1 MNFWNSTSSMFGS
14 NNSTNLYSLFSERAS
29 IKNGTY
35 KRLLNSY
42 FDTVG
47 GSSDKTSSTRR
58 SRGSDI
64 IDKLLK
70 EKMYPTVSK
79 ETKEANSN
87 LTSGLN
93 SLQSSVSALQKDS
106 TYEDTENGTTAAD
119 KVVSAVKSYVTSY
132 NDVVTASK
140 SSTLSNKTA
149 YVANMMS
156 TTSKFSKE
164 LSEIGVSLKQD
175 GTLQLDETKLK
186 AADIS
191 KVQKLFSSDNIQSY
205 GSTIASRVKFAGGGS
220 STSTNKTDNKTDTDT
235 DTKKPVS
242 TGAAGL
248 KTDGEALAS
257 SDLFAKIKDKD
268 GNETYNLASDALYQ
282 KVKDKDGNE
291 TDEYDVK
298 KIFATAKS
306 FVSNYNKMFDNA
318 ESSSNSGVISNLA
331 YIRERTK
338 NNSKA
343 LEEFGISVDKKGRMK
358 LDEDTFKKADMSKVQ
373 DFFKDYGSYVA
384 SNASRVDYYMNTN
397 ANAANGYTSRASYN
411 IPSISGFSET
421 I

>member
-1 MNFWNSTSSMFGS
+1 MNFWNTTNSMFGS

-35 KRLLNSY
+35 KRLLKSY
-42 FDTVG
+42 FSTVG
-47 GSSDKTSSTRR
+47 GDSDGTSATRK

-106 TYEDTENGTTAAD
+106 TYEDTENGATAVD

-132 NDVVTASK
+132 NDTVTASK
-140 SSTLSNKTA
+140 SSTLTNKTA

-156 TTSKFSKE
+156 TTSKYSKE
-164 LSEIGVSLKQD
+164 LAEIGVSLKQD

-186 AADIS
+186 STDIS

-220 STSTNKTDNKTDTDT
+220 STSTNKTDTST
-235 DTKKPVS
+235 DTKKPAS

-248 KTDGEALAS
+248 KTDGEAPAS
-257 SDLFAKIKDKD
+257 SDLYATSKDKD
-268 GNETYNLASDALYQ
+268 GNVTYN
-282 KVKDKDGNE
+282 VDK
-291 TDEYDVK
+291 
-298 KIFATAKS
+298 ILSTAKS

-318 ESSSNSGVISNLA
+318 ESSSNSGVISNLS

-338 NNSKA
+338 NNTKT
-343 LEEFGISVDKKGRMK
+343 LEEFGFSVDKKGRMK
-358 LDEDTFKKADMSKVQ
+358 LDKDTFKKADMSKVQ

-384 SNASRVDYYMNTN
+384 SNASRVNYYMNTN
-397 ANAANGYTSRASYN
+397 ANAASGYTSRASYN
-411 IPSISGFSET
+411 IPPVSDYNASI
-421 I
+421 

>member
-1 MNFWNSTSSMFGS
+1 MNFWNTTNSMFGS

-35 KRLLNSY
+35 KRLLKSY
-42 FDTVG
+42 FSTVG
-47 GSSDKTSSTRR
+47 GDSDGTSATRK

-106 TYEDTENGTTAAD
+106 TYEDTENGATAVD

-132 NDVVTASK
+132 NDTVTASK
-140 SSTLSNKTA
+140 SSTLTNKTA

-156 TTSKFSKE
+156 TTSKYSKE
-164 LSEIGVSLKQD
+164 LAEIGVSLKQD

-186 AADIS
+186 STDIS

-220 STSTNKTDNKTDTDT
+220 STSTNKTDTST
-235 DTKKPVS
+235 DTKKPAS

-257 SDLFAKIKDKD
+257 SDLYATSKDKD
-268 GNETYNLASDALYQ
+268 GNVTYN
-282 KVKDKDGNE
+282 VDK
-291 TDEYDVK
+291 
-298 KIFATAKS
+298 ILSTAKS

-318 ESSSNSGVISNLA
+318 ESSSNSGVISNLS

-338 NNSKA
+338 NNTKT
-343 LEEFGISVDKKGRMK
+343 LEEFGFSVDKKGRMK
-358 LDEDTFKKADMSKVQ
+358 LDKDTFKKADMSKVQ

-384 SNASRVDYYMNTN
+384 SNASRVNYYMNTN
-397 ANAANGYTSRASYN
+397 ANAASGYTSRASYN
-411 IPSISGFSET
+411 IPPVSDYNASI
-421 I
+421 

>member
-268 GNETYNLASDALYQ
+268 GNETYN
-282 KVKDKDGNE
+282 VE
-291 TDEYDVK
+291 

>member
-1 MNFWNSTSSMFGS
+1 MNFWNSTNSMFGS

-35 KRLLNSY
+35 KRMLTSY

-47 GSSDKTSSTRR
+47 SSSDGTSSTRR
-58 SRGSDI
+58 NRGSDI
-64 IDKLLK
+64 IDRLLK
-70 EKMYPTVSK
+70 EKMHPTVSK

-106 TYEDTENGTTAAD
+106 TYEDTENGSTAAD
-119 KVVSAVKSYVTSY
+119 KVLSAVKSYVTSY

-156 TTSKFSKE
+156 ATSKYSKD
-164 LSEIGVSLKQD
+164 LAEIGVSLKQD

-186 AADIS
+186 STDIS

-220 STSTNKTDNKTDTDT
+220 SSSTNKTDNKTDTDT
-235 DTKKPVS
+235 DTKKPAI

-257 SDLFAKIKDKD
+257 SELYAKSKDQD
-268 GNETYNLASDALYQ
+268 GNETYN
-282 KVKDKDGNE
+282 VN
-291 TDEYDVK
+291 
-298 KIFATAKS
+298 KILSTAKS
-306 FVSNYNKMFDNA
+306 FVNNYNKMFDNA

-338 NNSKA
+338 NNTKK
-343 LEEFGISVDKKGRMK
+343 LEEFGFSVDKNGRMK

-384 SNASRVDYYMNTN
+384 NNASRVNYYMNTN
-397 ANAANGYTSRASYN
+397 ANAASGYTSKASYN
-411 IPSISGFSET
+411 IPPVSDYNAFM
-421 I
+421 

>member
-1 MNFWNSTSSMFGS
+1 MNFWNSTNSMFGS

-35 KRLLNSY
+35 KRMLTSY

-47 GSSDKTSSTRR
+47 SSSDGTSSTRR
-58 SRGSDI
+58 NRGSDI
-64 IDKLLK
+64 IDRLLK
-70 EKMYPTVSK
+70 EKMHPTVSK

-106 TYEDTENGTTAAD
+106 TYEDTENGSTAAD
-119 KVVSAVKSYVTSY
+119 KVLSAIKSYVTSY

-156 TTSKFSKE
+156 ATSKYSKD
-164 LSEIGVSLKQD
+164 LAEIGVSLKQD

-186 AADIS
+186 STDIS

-220 STSTNKTDNKTDTDT
+220 SSSTNKTDNKTDTDT
-235 DTKKPVS
+235 DTKKPAI

-257 SDLFAKIKDKD
+257 SDLYAKSKDQD
-268 GNETYNLASDALYQ
+268 GNETYN
-282 KVKDKDGNE
+282 VN
-291 TDEYDVK
+291 
-298 KIFATAKS
+298 KILSTAKS

-338 NNSKA
+338 NNTKK
-343 LEEFGISVDKKGRMK
+343 LEEFGFSVDKNGRMK

-384 SNASRVDYYMNTN
+384 NNASRVNYYMNTN
-397 ANAANGYTSRASYN
+397 ANAASGYTSKASYN
-411 IPSISGFSET
+411 IPPVSDYNAFM
-421 I
+421 

>member
-1 MNFWNSTSSMFGS
+1 MNFWNTTNSMFNS

-35 KRLLNSY
+35 KRLLKSY
-42 FDTVG
+42 F
-47 GSSDKTSSTRR
+47 GSVNGDSDGTSSTRK

-79 ETKEANSN
+79 ETQEANSN
-87 LTSGLN
+87 LTAGIS

-106 TYEDTENGTTAAD
+106 TYEDTENGSTAAD
-119 KVVSAVKSYVTSY
+119 KVVSAMKSYVTNY

-140 SSTLSNKTA
+140 SSTLTNKTA

-156 TTSKFSKE
+156 TTSKFAKE
-164 LSEIGVSLKQD
+164 LAEVGVSLKQD

-186 AADIS
+186 SADLS

-205 GSTIASRVKFAGGGS
+205 GSTIASRVKFAGGS
-220 STSTNKTDNKTDTDT
+220 SGTTTTNKTDTDT
-235 DTKKPVS
+235 STKKPAS
-242 TGAAGL
+242 TGATGL

-257 SDLFAKIKDKD
+257 TELYTKIKDKD
-268 GNETYNLASDALYQ
+268 GNETYNI
-282 KVKDKDGNE
+282 DK
-291 TDEYDVK
+291 
-298 KIFATAKS
+298 ILSTAKS
-306 FVSNYNKMFDNA
+306 FVNNYNKMFDDA
-318 ESSSNSGVISNLA
+318 ESSSNSGVLSNLS

-338 NNSKA
+338 NNTKK
-343 LEEFGISVDKKGRMK
+343 LEEFGFSVDKNGKMK
-358 LDEDTFKKADMSKVQ
+358 LDEDTFKKADMDKVH

-384 SNASRVDYYMNTN
+384 SNASRVNYYMNTN
-397 ANAANGYTSRASYN
+397 ANAASGYTARASYN
-411 IPSISGFSET
+411 IPAISDYNASI
-421 I
+421 

>member
-1 MNFWNSTSSMFGS
+1 MNFWNSTNSMFGS

-35 KRLLNSY
+35 KRLLKSY
-42 FDTVG
+42 FGTVG
-47 GSSDKTSSTRR
+47 GDSDGNTTTRKN
-58 SRGSDI
+58 RGSDI

-79 ETKEANSN
+79 ETKEANAN
-87 LTSGLN
+87 LTSGLG
-93 SLQSSVSALQKDS
+93 SLQSSVSALQKES
-106 TYEDTENGTTAAD
+106 TYEDTENGATAAN
-119 KVVSAVKSYVTSY
+119 KVVAAVKSYVTSY

-156 TTSKFSKE
+156 TTSKYANE

-220 STSTNKTDNKTDTDT
+220 GSTTNKTDNKTDTST
-235 DTKKPVS
+235 DTKKPAI

-257 SDLFAKIKDKD
+257 SELFAKSKDKD
-268 GNETYNLASDALYQ
+268 GNETYN
-282 KVKDKDGNE
+282 VDK
-291 TDEYDVK
+291 
-298 KIFATAKS
+298 ILSTAKS

-318 ESSSNSGVISNLA
+318 ESSANSGVISNLA

-338 NNSKA
+338 NNSKT
-343 LEEFGISVDKKGRMK
+343 LEEFGFTVDKKGRMT
-358 LDEDTFKKADMSKVQ
+358 LDEDTFKKADMEKVQ
-373 DFFKDYGSYVA
+373 NFFKDYGSYVA
-384 SNASRVDYYMNTN
+384 SNASRVNYYMNTN
-397 ANAANGYTSRASYN
+397 ANAASGYTSKASYN
-411 IPSISGFSET
+411 IPPVSDYSASI
-421 I
+421 